1 MECDNTHRFG
11 INIRSIHNIR
21 YFTFS
26 ILGDKK
32 MKNLAI
38 ILSTTSLLISGA
50 LCYGAYVTYQKAQKI
65 LDNPEE
71 FVGAVVEKQVSKAFE
86 KLPIPKLNTE
96 KFKLPF

>member
-1 MECDNTHRFG
+1 
-11 INIRSIHNIR
+11 
-21 YFTFS
+21 
-26 ILGDKK
+26 

-71 FVGAVVEKQVSKAFE
+71 FVGKVVENQVNKAFE
-86 KLPIPKLNTE
+86 KLPIPKLNTQ
-96 KFKLPF
+96 KFGFPF